1 MSQLKIYE
9 GEVNAGL
16 LNDMV
21 AFVLETAGAGHPQRQ
36 LIRGHSLI
44 LI

>member
-21 AFVLETAGAGHPQRQ
+21 AFVLETAGAGRSEEHTSELQSQR
-36 LIRGHSLI
+36 
-44 LI
+44 